1 MKGDRYIYRVSH
13 MDDISNVK
21 TFGSVVEVRK
31 YTGLAEESVYSCF
44 VNNKHIKGWI
54 ISRTYADR
62 SSYANHVNDS
72 SGGVVVYMKNGKTKT
87 YSTRNE
93 CSKHMAISCR
103 IIGKCIK
110 EGTPDYKGNY
120 YDNAI

>member
-21 TFGSVVEVRK
+21 MFGSVVEVRS
-31 YTGLAEESVYSCF
+31 YTGLSEESVYSCF
-44 VNNKHIKGWI
+44 TMNKHIKGWI

-62 SSYANHVNDS
+62 SSHDSHVNDS

-87 YSTRNE
+87 YRTRNE